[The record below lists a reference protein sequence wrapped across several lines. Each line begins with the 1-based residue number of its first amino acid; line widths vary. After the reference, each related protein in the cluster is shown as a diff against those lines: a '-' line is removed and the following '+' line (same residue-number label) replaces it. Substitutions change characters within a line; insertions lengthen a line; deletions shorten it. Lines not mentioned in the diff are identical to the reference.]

1 MSRTVSVGIFSYG
14 RSEEPP
20 SLRFFLCEKA
30 GICQF
35 NRKVI
40 TIDHES
46 MEGK

>member
-1 MSRTVSVGIFSYG
+1 MSRTVSMGIFSYG

-40 TIDHES
+40 TIERKS
-46 MEGK
+46 MEGE